1 MIAPSM
7 VRLLN
12 VAAEDPDMVL
22 LVPLS
27 LTVDELTTKVAL
39 LTQLPPILTLPV
51 AESVPPEIV
60 RSPSKVVVLFRDR
73 VPAPV
78 LVKLIVPLVFW
89 ISPAKLL
96 VASLSPTVKV

>member
-1 MIAPSM
+1 M

-12 VAAEDPDMVL
+12 VAGEDPDMVL

-39 LTQLPPILTLPV
+39 LTQFPPILTLPV

-78 LVKLIVPLVFW
+78 LVRLPVPDIVLVIVVLYAPPMVRGPLAV
-89 ISPAKLL
+89 I
-96 VASLSPTVKV
+96 PTV